1 MLTTQEADVLVAK
14 SVNGILI
21 RITEERLN
29 YVYTGYPEMK
39 GCENLIVETIET
51 PDLVLEGD
59 YGALLAV
66 KKYEKT
72 PVSENKYLVV
82 VYKESSDDGFLI
94 TSYFTRRY
102 AKWRK
107 VLWQR

>member
-1 MLTTQEADVLVAK
+1 LLVAK
-14 SVNGILI
+14 SVNGVLI

-29 YVYTGYPEMK
+29 HIYAGHPEME
-39 GCENLIVETIET
+39 GCENWILETIEN
-51 PDLVLEGD
+51 PDFILEGD

-66 KKYEKT
+66 RRYERT
-72 PVSENKYLVV
+72 PVSKDKYLVV

-94 TSYFTRRY
+94 TAYFTRRY

>member
-1 MLTTQEADVLVAK
+1 MLITQGGDVLLAE
-14 SVNGILI
+14 SVNGVLI

-29 YVYTGYPEMK
+29 HIYQGHPEVK
-39 GCENLIVETIET
+39 GCEKWIVETIEN
-51 PDLVLEGD
+51 PDLILEGD

-82 VYKESSDDGFLI
+82 VYKEISEDGFLI
-94 TSYFTRRY
+94 TAYFTRRY

-107 VLWQR
+107 ILWQQ

>member
-1 MLTTQEADVLVAK
+1 ME
-14 SVNGILI
+14 
-21 RITEERLN
+21 
-29 YVYTGYPEMK
+29 
-39 GCENLIVETIET
+39 GCENWILETIEN
-51 PDLVLEGD
+51 PDFILEGD

-66 KKYEKT
+66 RRYEKT
-72 PVSENKYLVV
+72 PVSKDKYLIV

-94 TSYFTRRY
+94 TAYFTRRY